1 MPISEKNLKK
11 IFLGRKIG
19 EILELSFERSKLGQ
33 HPVAE
38 VILLALG
45 TSILAYPN
53 PGSFLF

>member
-1 MPISEKNLKK
+1 M
-11 IFLGRKIG
+11 GRKIG